1 MNKPNSTLAKG
12 KKYQRLAE
20 IRKTE
25 KGKQQKRINNKKEFV
40 VLENTKLK
48 KKFQTKKK
56 GKAQITK
63 NYK

>member
-48 KKFQTKKK
+48 KK
-56 GKAQITK
+56 ILD
-63 NYK
+63 